1 MSLSATEKSLLD
13 SGLWFLLTSKKLNY
27 ADYVTSFKLFY
38 RSIQNLDVLSNGD
51 LDFVKSKIKDA
62 ALGSFWFYNTNVL
75 QNLYNQEL
83 EALDKL
89 SKNKNLVVQKADKGN
104 SVVLVDRDVYVK
116 HIENVLEDNTKFEV
130 GIKTRIL
137 NFQVN
142 HEKRANEILKSL
154 KYSGSL
160 NDKQHKKLKQLDLEL
175 VLYMTF
181 VKFTAFVKFTKH
193 KAIVDVC
200 LTFRPM
206 LSAIE
211 TPIYKIAKFLV
222 PILSCLTINDFTV
235 KDSFSVGK
243 EIVEQDSN
251 FYMVSLD
258 VDCLLTNIP
267 LEETIDISTQLI
279 YNQNDS
285 FQGLN
290 I

>member
-116 HIENVLEDNTKFEV
+116 HIENVLKDNTKFEV

-160 NDKQHKKLKQLDLEL
+160 SDKQHKKLKQLDLEL
-175 VLYMTF
+175 VFYM
-181 VKFTAFVKFTKH
+181 AFVKFTKH
-193 KAIVDVC
+193 KAVVDVC
-200 LTFRPM
+200 LPFRPI
-206 LSAIE
+206 LSAIG
-211 TPIYKIAKFLV
+211 TPTYKIVKFLV

-235 KDSFSVGK
+235 KDPFSVAK

-251 FYMVSLD
+251 FYMGSLD
-258 VDCLLTNIP
+258 VDWLFTNIP
-267 LEETIDISTQLI
+267 LEETIDISTELI
-279 YNQNDS
+279 YDQNDS

>member
-75 QNLYNQEL
+75 ENLYNQEL

-116 HIENVLEDNTKFEV
+116 HIENVLKDNTKFEV

-160 NDKQHKKLKQLDLEL
+160 SDKQHKKLKQLDLEL
-175 VLYMTF
+175 VFYM
-181 VKFTAFVKFTKH
+181 AFVKFTKH
-193 KAIVDVC
+193 KAVVDVC
-200 LTFRPM
+200 LPFRLI
-206 LSAIE
+206 LSAIG
-211 TPIYKIAKFLV
+211 TPTYKIAKFLV
-222 PILSCLTINDFTV
+222 PILSCLTITECTV
-235 KDSFSVGK
+235 KEFFTFAK
-243 EIVEQDSN
+243 EIVEHNSN
-251 FYMVSLD
+251 FYMGSLD
-258 VDCLLTNIP
+258 VDSLFTNI
-267 LEETIDISTQLI
+267 STWR
-279 YNQNDS
+279 S
-285 FQGLN
+285 H
-290 I
+290 